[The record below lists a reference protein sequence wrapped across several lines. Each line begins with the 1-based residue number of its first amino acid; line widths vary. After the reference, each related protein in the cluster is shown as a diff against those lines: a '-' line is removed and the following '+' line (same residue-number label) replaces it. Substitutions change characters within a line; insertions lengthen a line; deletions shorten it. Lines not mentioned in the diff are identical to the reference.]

1 GYGPEISVGGCLLL
15 ERFVSQDDPEHDI
28 DPQADLTQDLK
39 AIRSRKWQDIPS
51 ALRYTNWRYG
61 QAQGYDVKYVDT
73 DADTPGLEKSTTLIS
88 TMAQQLECCCPW
100 LLWLDHTMLLRML
113 AHELS
118 VEEWLRGHQRPN
130 DAGAVFA
137 KKLLGE
143 MLYGSDSIE
152 QPVAGLV
159 STAGDEKS
167 HGVFEIIPSLEH
179 PAITTSAMLLARTNT
194 TASFLDLWA
203 AAMEAE
209 LEPVLEKDST
219 PLKEALNQVAYARFL
234 GDFWSLPFNEVGSPG
249 AEVMTKLPAGQADQE
264 EVLSQQAAKLLK
276 ASSL

>member
-1 GYGPEISVGGCLLL
+1 
-15 ERFVSQDDPEHDI
+15 
-28 DPQADLTQDLK
+28 
-39 AIRSRKWQDIPS
+39 
-51 ALRYTNWRYG
+51 
-61 QAQGYDVKYVDT
+61 
-73 DADTPGLEKSTTLIS
+73 
-88 TMAQQLECCCPW
+88 
-100 LLWLDHTMLLRML
+100 MLLRML

-118 VEEWLRGHQRPN
+118 VEEWLRGHQKPN

-167 HGVFEIIPSLEH
+167 HGVFEVRADIWQFHAADVMTSCHECFTYSCRNSVVGTSNLASRNACSSPKFAWKLVDLVKLMQIIPSLEH